1 VDELLGCSLYKPP
14 QFYFIDL
21 EGYFPKP
28 TTSFD
33 KWQLD
38 LLLLLLLLLH
48 HGPILGEHF
57 HEADVKADG
66 LLGETSTESL

>member
-1 VDELLGCSLYKPP
+1 MNSSDVVYINPHNSILLI
-14 QFYFIDL
+14 F

-38 LLLLLLLLLH
+38 LLLLLLLLH
-48 HGPILGEHF
+48 HGPILGESIF
-57 HEADVKADG
+57 MK
-66 LLGETSTESL
+66 LM